1 MNRRKLLI
9 RVGCYITIVLALFFA
24 LKLTGIKVSDLSADT
39 ILAIAQNNII
49 FILLIMLF
57 IMILQNL
64 FTFIPLVLVITV
76 NISLLGFWF
85 GYLFS
90 CLCSVIGSTL
100 IFLSIRYM
108 FPNLFSHSR
117 LKMYEEKIKE
127 NGFRF
132 VLFGRIFPFLPTN
145 LINITSGLSSI
156 KLSHFIAATTLGNM
170 IYGLVLSSASI
181 SVIAMF
187 AKHPYL
193 TSLGLIVIILLYISF
208 LLVKKKKSMAI

>member
-9 RVGCYITIVLALFFA
+9 RVGCYMTIVLALFFT
-24 LKLTGIKVSDLSADT
+24 LKQTGIKISDLSADT
-39 ILAIAQNNII
+39 ILAIAQNNMIL
-49 FILLIMLF
+49 ILLTMLV

-64 FTFIPLVLVITV
+64 FTFIPLVLVITL

-85 GYLFS
+85 GYLYS

-108 FPNLFSHSR
+108 FPNLFSHSK

-170 IYGLVLSSASI
+170 IYGFFLSSASI
-181 SVIAMF
+181 SVITMF
-187 AKHPYL
+187 TKHPYM
-193 TSLGLIVIILLYISF
+193 TSSGLIIIILLYISF
-208 LLVKKKKSMAI
+208 LLIKRKNEMAT

>member
-9 RVGCYITIVLALFFA
+9 RVGCYMTIVLALFFT
-24 LKLTGIKVSDLSADT
+24 LKQTGIKVSDLSADT
-39 ILAIAQNNII
+39 ILAIAQNNMIL
-49 FILLIMLF
+49 ILLTMLV

-64 FTFIPLVLVITV
+64 FTFIPLVLVITL

-85 GYLFS
+85 GYLYS

-108 FPNLFSHSR
+108 FPNLFSHSK

-170 IYGLVLSSASI
+170 IYGFFLSSASI

-187 AKHPYL
+187 TKHPYM
-193 TSLGLIVIILLYISF
+193 TSSGLIIIILLYISF
-208 LLVKKKKSMAI
+208 LLIKRNNEMAT